1 MRANFTENGG
11 RPMFDAASA
20 TARLTELSGASR
32 EALDQALSDIAKGRA
47 PSGEKIEQLNA
58 TLGELRRAY

>member
-47 PSGEKIEQLNA
+47 PSG
-58 TLGELRRAY
+58 